1 MVQSHFKYP
10 IYWDAHIDSLH
21 QVPPLPL
28 VPLLHIDCDPRTL
41 TIRNVWRFLKDGVA
55 DRPLQLQSS
64 RWRIETAHRAI
75 VVDIFIDPRHDA
87 LALSTACRYLPN
99 GCVGSD
105 ALESAGMMAQ
115 SRGRCCDSTM
125 TTIHNNFRRIGFAL
139 HLVRFQCASQG

>member
-1 MVQSHFKYP
+1 M
-10 IYWDAHIDSLH
+10 
-21 QVPPLPL
+21 
-28 VPLLHIDCDPRTL
+28 
-41 TIRNVWRFLKDGVA
+41 KDGVA
-55 DRPLQLQSS
+55 DRPLQRQSS
-64 RWRIETAHRAI
+64 RLRIETVDRAI
-75 VVDIFIDPRHDA
+75 VVDIFIDLRQDP

-115 SRGRCCDSTM
+115 SRDRCCDRTT